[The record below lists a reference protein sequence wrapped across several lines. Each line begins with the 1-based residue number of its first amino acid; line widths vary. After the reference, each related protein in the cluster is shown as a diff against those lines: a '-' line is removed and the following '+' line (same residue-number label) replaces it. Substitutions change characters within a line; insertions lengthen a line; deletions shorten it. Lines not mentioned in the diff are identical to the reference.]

1 MHEFPDG
8 HPKRKKVTLVE
19 SHSTLVRRSTPER
32 QKNAIDYLH
41 SIGVTVICNEKIVD
55 FNSTGDNLFLGSSG
69 RFYKNFD
76 KVYLAT
82 GTTPCSQILKQTADV
97 AGKSG
102 DEGTTNLESCIDNWD
117 RICVK
122 PTLQLKHW
130 KYEHIFSGG
139 DVTNVKEEKTGY
151 AATLAGVCI
160 ARNICRMEKGKQ
172 PLNQGYGGTLPAPL
186 SPLHGKKNQGGI
198 GRGIT
203 QVVRIDLD
211 TNSLILV
218 YR

>member
-1 MHEFPDG
+1 
-8 HPKRKKVTLVE
+8 LVE

-32 QKNAIDYLH
+32 QQKALNYLR
-41 SIGVTVICNEKIVD
+41 SIGVNVICDEKIVD
-55 FNSTGDNLFLGSSG
+55 FNTTGANLFLGSSG
-69 RFYKNFD
+69 RPYRGFD

-82 GTTPCSQILKQTADV
+82 GTTPCSQVLKQTADV
-97 AGKSG
+97 VAKGNDSNQ
-102 DEGTTNLESCIDNWD
+102 DTTNLESCVDNWD

-130 KYEHIFSGG
+130 KYQHIFAGG

-172 PLNQGYGGTLPAPL
+172 PLDQGAGGTLPAPM
-186 SPLHGKKNQGGI
+186 SPLHGKKDQGGI
-198 GRGIT
+198 GRGNT
-203 QVVRIDLD
+203 QKK
-211 TNSLILV
+211 T
-218 YR
+218 